1 MVQIM
6 VARPVIG
13 AVEPVRASTIL
24 LELAVRAPTILLES
38 AELKCLIVRLVR
50 E

>member
-1 MVQIM
+1 M
-6 VARPVIG
+6 VASPDVG
-13 AVEPVRASTIL
+13 AVEPVGASTIL
-24 LELAVRAPTILLES
+24 LELAVRAPTIHLES